1 MSYPQIQA
9 DLIAESRELRT
20 RLQGAQADLASR
32 DGTIA
37 ALQLALRIR
46 EDELAAA
53 QRRVHDL
60 EEAEA
65 RRMRLVG

>member
-9 DLIAESRELRT
+9 ELLTESRELRA
-20 RLQGAQADLASR
+20 RLQGALQDIEYQR
-32 DGTIA
+32 GTIA
-37 ALQLALRIR
+37 NLEALLRGR
-46 EDELAAA
+46 DDALAAA
-53 QRRVHDL
+53 QRRVHEL